1 MTTQAIV
8 CGSCA
13 AEVPYGRLSCP
24 SCGELLASVAGGR
37 RRSHNGTSSTATPAT
52 VYAVLAAGEP
62 AADDDADGAFTDDDG
77 DDVDEAADSAEPN
90 PDDAWTDPSAELAA
104 SATAAA
110 TWAVA
115 GHAPATTSAPPAP
128 PAPTVPAWPSTAPG
142 AYVPPPPP
150 AQVAGPAA
158 PARAWGG
165 YQDVQAVRPPARDVV
180 ASASPPDRPSADAT
194 ADEADSVRVDEFV
207 RWLSVAGSALSAVG
221 FLLPWS
227 STVIGSTGGGY
238 LDRWGL
244 GTPGHVVVA
253 LGLLVVLA
261 LALVRNPIPVWV
273 RVGLP
278 GLGLGSLLVGLVWPY
293 LVGPLGSGP
302 GVLIVVA
309 GAMLLG
315 AAGVVAIAV
324 DRNAGSERGV

>member
-1 MTTQAIV
+1 MTTQAMV

-37 RRSHNGTSSTATPAT
+37 RASHNGTSSTATPAT
-52 VYAVLAAGEP
+52 VYAVLAAGAP
-62 AADDDADGAFTDDDG
+62 AGDQDAGDAFTEDEGDAD
-77 DDVDEAADSAEPN
+77 DEAAHASELDL
-90 PDDAWTDPSAELAA
+90 DDPSIYPPADLAA

-128 PAPTVPAWPSTAPG
+128 TAAAAPTWPSTAPG
-142 AYVPPPPP
+142 AYVPPPPVH
-150 AQVAGPAA
+150 VAGPAA

-165 YQDVQAVRPPARDVV
+165 NQDVQAVRSPARDVV
-180 ASASPPDRPSADAT
+180 ASASSDRTSGDAT
-194 ADEADSVRVDEFV
+194 ADNADSVRVDEFV

-244 GTPGHVVVA
+244 GTPGHFVVA

-261 LALVRNPIPVWV
+261 LALVRNPIPVWI

-278 GLGLGSLLVGLVWPY
+278 GVALGSLLVGLVWPY

-302 GVLIVVA
+302 GVLIVVV

-315 AAGVVAIAV
+315 AAGVVAIAI